1 MIAFVWVMLGG
12 ALGSALRFGVGRIIP
27 FSSASFPWATLCV
40 NLIGS
45 LLIGLLAGYVHK
57 RGPDSESLQWFLMS
71 GFCGGFTTFS
81 AFSLETLSLIQL
93 EKWSLAITYILV
105 SVLLGIGATWI
116 GWTLLRAQ

>member
-12 ALGSALRFGVGRIIP
+12 ALGSALRFGVGRITP
-27 FSSASFPWATLCV
+27 FSYASFPWATLCV

-57 RGPDSESLQWFLMS
+57 RGPDSESLRWFLMS